1 MARPDK
7 VYSRFRAVVGTAAL
21 TGQFGGP
28 SAAKELICVETGT
41 DGKLYASDQGA
52 AEGVVWTPEGKAD
65 PTVSNYNVAPI
76 GSTVTVFTSA
86 EFTDDLDTLVAG
98 DKVWSA
104 ASGGIVESAPG
115 TGTVQK
121 IGMVVTDDTGDD
133 RLIINVPLAD

>member
-21 TGQFGGP
+21 TGQFG
-28 SAAKELICVETGT
+28 AATTPDLICVEVGT
-41 DGKLYASDQGA
+41 DGKLYASPQGG

-65 PTVSNYNVAPI
+65 PTVSNFNVAPI
-76 GSTVTVFTSA
+76 GATVTVFTSA
-86 EFTDDLDTLVAG
+86 EFTDDLDALVAG

-104 ASGGIVESAPG
+104 ASGDVVESAPG
-115 TGTVQK
+115 TGTVQR
-121 IGMVVTDDTGDD
+121 IGVVVTDDTGDD